1 MMTIQEVLQEREIT
15 KLFHFTHSDNLSSIL
30 ENGLLSRLEL
40 DEEANEYNYDF
51 NDQDRIDG
59 HPDAICLSISFPNA
73 RMFWKYRSLKS
84 GNWVLLELDPSI
96 LWTKDC
102 AFYPT
107 NAASNNVRFNDLAL
121 MKGREAFSALFLDEV
136 FGIQRDANLPAKYTT
151 DVQAEVLVFEKID
164 PEYIVNTF
172 HPNRESAQHFKN
184 LYPQTN
190 QSYYANL
197 NGRTLYSQRQY
208 YLG

>member
-1 MMTIQEVLQEREIT
+1 MTIQEVLQEREIT